1 MRNLRS
7 ANRTLLA
14 QVLGINALLVAV
26 TVVAATAAA
35 RLGIGAGTTRTS
47 LLILLS
53 ICVTLLANA
62 FLLRR
67 RFRPLERLTATMETV
82 DLAQPGIRAPTS
94 AHDPEEVKRL
104 NAAFNRMLDRLESER
119 RQGALAVVRGQEA
132 ERQRLAQDLHD
143 EVNQALTAVLLR
155 LEATLQTAPPEL
167 RRELAET
174 KGLAVQAMDE
184 LLRMARELR
193 PKMLDDHG
201 LVPALHAQVRDFS
214 RRTGIPA
221 QFHRTGALPPLSKD
235 QQLAIYRVVQ
245 ESLSNVAHHA
255 GASKVDVELSFVGR
269 PLLRVR
275 DDGEGF
281 ANGNG
286 NGRAGG
292 LGLSGMRERAVQAG
306 GRLEVRSRVGRGT
319 TVEFQLG

>member
-1 MRNLRS
+1 MRHLRT

-26 TVVAATAAA
+26 TVVAASAGA
-35 RLGIGAGTTRTS
+35 RLGFNETLPRTS
-47 LLILLS
+47 LVLLLA

-67 RFRPLERLTATMETV
+67 RFRPLEQLTATMESV
-82 DLAQPGIRAPTS
+82 DLALPGVRAATAS
-94 AHDPEEVKRL
+94 HDPAEVKRL
-104 NAAFNRMLDRLESER
+104 NAAFNRMLDRLETER

-155 LEATLQTAPPEL
+155 LEATIQTAPPEL

-193 PKMLDDHG
+193 PKALDDHG
-201 LVPALHAQVRDFS
+201 LVPALHAQVQDFA
-214 RRTGIPA
+214 RRTGVHA
-221 QFHRTGALPPLSKD
+221 EFHRTGPLPPLSDD

-245 ESLSNVAHHA
+245 ESLSNVAQHA
-255 GASKVDVELSFVGR
+255 GATKVDVELSFVGR

-281 ANGNG
+281 TNGH
-286 NGRAGG
+286 RRPGG
-292 LGLSGMRERAVQAG
+292 LGLSGMRERAVHVGA
-306 GRLEVRSRVGRGT
+306 RLDIRSRAGRGT
-319 TVEFQLG
+319 TVELRLG

>member
-1 MRNLRS
+1 MPHLRS

-26 TVVAATAAA
+26 TVAAATVGA
-35 RLGIGAGTTRTS
+35 RVGIHSRTFLV
-47 LLILLS
+47 LLLA

-67 RFRPLERLTATMETV
+67 RFRPLDRLIAIMESV
-82 DLAQPGIRAPTS
+82 DLALPGVRAPTER
-94 AHDPEEVKRL
+94 HDPEEVKRL
-104 NAAFNRMLDRLESER
+104 NAAFNRMLERLEAER
-119 RQGALAVVRGQEA
+119 RSGALAVVRGQES

-155 LEATLQTAPPEL
+155 LEATMQTAPPEL

-174 KGLAVQAMDE
+174 KGLAVRAMDE

-193 PKMLDDHG
+193 PKALDDHG
-201 LVPALHAQVRDFS
+201 LLTALQTRVRDFERDTGVEARF
-214 RRTGIPA
+214 RRIGP
-221 QFHRTGALPPLSKD
+221 LPPLTD
-235 QQLAIYRVVQ
+235 DEQLVIYRIVQ
-245 ESLSNVAHHA
+245 EALSNVAHHA
-255 GASKVDVELSFVGR
+255 GATTVDVELSFVGR

-275 DDGEGF
+275 DDGHGF

-286 NGRAGG
+286 RRPSGG
-292 LGLSGMRERAVQAG
+292 LGLSGMRERAVHVG
-306 GRLEVRSRVGRGT
+306 GRLDVRSRAGRGT
-319 TVEFQLG
+319 TVELRLG